1 MNRIFYKHYIFLDFL
16 NDLIKENLTQLKNI
30 NIIINIHQN
39 DKKNLENELSIIQFV
54 RKYKIPFF
62 FKNDYQKCIK
72 YNSNG
77 IFIDS
82 ANKKIIKPVLL
93 KKKFE
98 IIGSVHNQLE
108 YEQKLKQKCTLLM
121 LSPLF
126 YNEKYSENKIL
137 NILKFNNKKLNWK
150 VDICALGGV
159 NLRTIKKIKLLNI
172 MSIGSR
178 KFILNPKIK
187 KPAYNLM

>member
-1 MNRIFYKHYIFLDFL
+1 
-16 NDLIKENLTQLKNI
+16 
-30 NIIINIHQN
+30 
-39 DKKNLENELSIIQFV
+39 
-54 RKYKIPFF
+54 
-62 FKNDYQKCIK
+62 
-72 YNSNG
+72 
-77 IFIDS
+77 
-82 ANKKIIKPVLL
+82 
-93 KKKFE
+93 
-98 IIGSVHNQLE
+98 
-108 YEQKLKQKCTLLM
+108 M